1 MRSMTLAVV
10 LTVTMLLPAMAAA
23 AETEEVTVKAQGM
36 YCVNC
41 EGRVESAL
49 RGLEGVQSVSADR
62 KSETADVVYDPDK
75 VTPEEMVA
83 TIDNHTAYVGGLTDQ
98 DGADSATAEESAE
111 DDSDTKGASADAE
124 DDGGEDTEVASANF
138 DSASSSQA
146 EGAGVLPMGS
156 LAVAGG
162 AVLVLAIAGGAWV
175 AVRR

>member
-1 MRSMTLAVV
+1 MRSMMLAVV
-10 LTVTMLLPAMAAA
+10 LTVTMLLPAVAAA
-23 AETEEVTVKAQGM
+23 AETEEVTVGAQGM

-41 EGRVESAL
+41 EARVESAL
-49 RGLEGVQSVSADR
+49 GGLEGVQSVSADR

-75 VTPEEMVA
+75 VTPEDMVA
-83 TIDNHTAYVGGLTDQ
+83 TIDNHTAYVGAMPDEVG
-98 DGADSATAEESAE
+98 DSATAE
-111 DDSDTKGASADAE
+111 DDSDTESASADGE

-138 DSASSSQA
+138 DPASSSQA